1 VSFSQSRK
9 QGENADSDCAQNI
22 TARLRN
28 ALGGGET
35 LEGQASIGTKTKSA
49 YSVSPSYQWNS
60 SVVGRSNTVHSGI
73 SVNTSAG
80 LAAVG
85 ICVVRILVRSG
96 QYGLRLAPGASARC
110 PSQAQRE
117 STARLGGFL

>member
-9 QGENADSDCAQNI
+9 QGENADSDCVQNI

-49 YSVSPSYQWNS
+49 YSVSS
-60 SVVGRSNTVHSGI
+60 SCS
-73 SVNTSAG
+73 
-80 LAAVG
+80 
-85 ICVVRILVRSG
+85 
-96 QYGLRLAPGASARC
+96 
-110 PSQAQRE
+110 
-117 STARLGGFL
+117 